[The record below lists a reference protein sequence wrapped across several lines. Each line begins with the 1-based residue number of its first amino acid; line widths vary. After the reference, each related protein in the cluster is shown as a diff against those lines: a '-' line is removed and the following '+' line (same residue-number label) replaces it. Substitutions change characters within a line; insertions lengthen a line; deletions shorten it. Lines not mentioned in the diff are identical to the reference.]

1 MCAKPVTPG
10 GGQYALSD
18 MTETGTE
25 TDVKAGILTVFTRER
40 EAKVV
45 GNKVV
50 SLIGRSTPKPNTGDT
65 IINDADG
72 ISDIE
77 NVEDS

>member
-50 SLIGRSTPKPNTGDT
+50 SLIG
-65 IINDADG
+65 I
-72 ISDIE
+72 
-77 NVEDS
+77 DSKEKEFLRGE